1 MSSSNTHPLEQT
13 LTSISQ
19 SIANGDFN
27 QSNESTSHLV
37 QLLDDN
43 ESDNSAFEALELIYS
58 YLITPSL
65 DQAVTDALSFDL
77 PKAVAKLG
85 CKSKRC
91 FEYAERIVNRF
102 VESCSP
108 RDMVSILCEA
118 MNTPSDECNNS
129 SYFSPL
135 LGALAKV
142 LEAPQRRQF
151 EQVKTALP
159 VVFKVLEAMLSD
171 PEDED
176 THSVDLLKKAVLIA
190 SSLKAICVKI
200 DRKDEK
206 LFAIFGLYVLQITAL
221 ISNSVGAETSRYFPI
236 MLQLSHFLRYCGLT
250 YLGLITGHE
259 VDRAIDLLSQGDEDN
274 YMSCFSYVRSGA
286 PLTVLWRDLSN
297 DVADATKEEL
307 DAVKGELRSNQTKRW
322 EAIYMLKHIFASAKL
337 PWVLKRHAINFLFCI
352 MEGVEFLEHN
362 DEPLDYSVYMPRL
375 YTALQAIQ
383 LVMVYAADPLLRKK
397 AFDTLKMVLSDLPSS
412 LRFDILMAL
421 IRNCELSSMI
431 AILLDCVKEE
441 MRKEY
446 LQKVSRQNGASKAD
460 NNIAQHLSPF
470 LTVKVLDFVEFVLKP
485 PMGGPPSLPEF
496 TDAVMAA
503 LNLYRFVLIT
513 ESSGNTNY
521 TEVMSKN
528 KLQKVY
534 REWLEP
540 LRALVSGM
548 AAEIQKD
555 DNQLEFDACAFNPVE
570 FVLYRC
576 IELVEENLKRHT

>member
-1 MSSSNTHPLEQT
+1 MSSSNSRPLEQT

-37 QLLDDN
+37 ELLDSISSDDN
-43 ESDNSAFEALELIYS
+43 EESDNSAFEALEVIYN
-58 YLITPSL
+58 YLVTTSL

-85 CKSKRC
+85 CASERC

-129 SYFSPL
+129 SYFTPL

-171 PEDED
+171 PEEED
-176 THSVDLLKKAVLIA
+176 TRSADLLEKAILIA
-190 SSLKAICVKI
+190 SSLKAICVKT

-206 LFAIFGLYVLQITAL
+206 LFALLGLYVLQITAL
-221 ISNSVGAETSRYFPI
+221 ISNSVGTETSRYFPI
-236 MLQLSHFLRYCGLT
+236 MLKLSHFLRYCGLT
-250 YLGLITGHE
+250 YIGLITGHE
-259 VDRAIDLLSQGDEDN
+259 VDMAIDLLSQ
-274 YMSCFSYVRSGA
+274 
-286 PLTVLWRDLSN
+286 VLWSDLSN

-362 DEPLDYSVYMPRL
+362 DEPLDYTVYMPRL
-375 YTALQAIQ
+375 YTALQAFQ

-397 AFDTLKMVLSDLPSS
+397 TFDTLKMVLSDLPSS

-421 IRNCELSSMI
+421 IRNSELSSMI

-555 DNQLEFDACAFNPVE
+555 DSQLEFDACAFNPVE

-576 IELVEENLKRHT
+576 IELVEENLKRHK